1 MTIQEEP
8 GISAALD
15 AKQAGELAAA
25 LRAAPG
31 QLR

>member
-8 GISAALD
+8 GISAALN

-25 LRAAPG
+25 LRPPG